1 VLHLEHDERANDAK
15 HDRQKGEH
23 NQFVHQIPSLKRP
36 RDDNQDPC
44 VEMKAAAQLAK
55 RKQQLVPT
63 VCTRYNLVKH
73 AAVVLSAYGAH
84 VKASSQV
91 ANKALL
97 AKYGIVAS
105 AWKLVALVSSCFV
118 ANDALHCET
127 RSVFMAQGIV
137 LGMEE
142 R

>member
-1 VLHLEHDERANDAK
+1 
-15 HDRQKGEH
+15 
-23 NQFVHQIPSLKRP
+23 
-36 RDDNQDPC
+36 
-44 VEMKAAAQLAK
+44 MKAATQLAK
-55 RKQQLVPT
+55 RKEQLVQASG
-63 VCTRYNLVKH
+63 TRYNLVKH

-91 ANKALL
+91 ANKALF
-97 AKYGIVAS
+97 AKHCVGAS

-118 ANDALHCET
+118 ANDALHFET
-127 RSVFMAQGIV
+127 RYDFMVRDIV